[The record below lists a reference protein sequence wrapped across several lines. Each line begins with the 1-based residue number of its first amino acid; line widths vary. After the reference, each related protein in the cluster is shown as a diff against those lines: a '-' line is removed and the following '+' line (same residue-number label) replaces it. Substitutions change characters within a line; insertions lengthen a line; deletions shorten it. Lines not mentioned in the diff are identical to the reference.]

1 MARSV
6 TTIAVFAVLG
16 YAGLCLALF
25 VFQRSLIYQPRPFP
39 QESLAQALPLAVD
52 GRDILITVLERK
64 GGKALIY
71 FGGNAEVVPLSL
83 PELVRDFPGRSL
95 YLPHYR
101 GYGGSAG
108 SPSEAAFFA
117 DALAVYDMVR
127 NSHDDIAV
135 MGRSLGSGV
144 ATYLAAHRPVSRLVL
159 VTPFDS
165 LATVAAAHYP
175 FFPVRLLLRDRFDS
189 AFWAARVEAPTLLLA
204 AGRDEI
210 VSPESSGRL
219 LAAFRPGVASLK
231 VVAEA
236 GHNDISLFPEFSR
249 YIE

>member
-1 MARSV
+1 M
-6 TTIAVFAVLG
+6 
-16 YAGLCLALF
+16 
-25 VFQRSLIYQPRPFP
+25 
-39 QESLAQALPLAVD
+39 
-52 GRDILITVLERK
+52 RDV
-64 GGKALIY
+64 
-71 FGGNAEVVPLSL
+71 
-83 PELVRDFPGRSL
+83 PGRSL

-108 SPSEAAFFA
+108 SPSEAALFA

-127 NSHDDIAV
+127 NTHDDIAV

-144 ATYLAAHRPVSRLVL
+144 ATYLAAHRSVSRLVL

-165 LATVAAAHYP
+165 LATVAAGHYP

-204 AGRDEI
+204 AGRDRI
-210 VSPESSGRL
+210 VSPESSERL

-236 GHNDISLFPEFSR
+236 GHNDISLFPAFSR
-249 YIE
+249 YLE